1 MCDVRYPIRVNEPK
15 VIGNR
20 KEEESMETSDSPIY
34 YPVSD
39 KIASD
44 LEFFYSYMTGLA
56 ALKNHRLLFFFHCL
70 FTGNE
75 D

>member
-44 LEFFYSYMTGLA
+44 LGFFYSYMTGLA